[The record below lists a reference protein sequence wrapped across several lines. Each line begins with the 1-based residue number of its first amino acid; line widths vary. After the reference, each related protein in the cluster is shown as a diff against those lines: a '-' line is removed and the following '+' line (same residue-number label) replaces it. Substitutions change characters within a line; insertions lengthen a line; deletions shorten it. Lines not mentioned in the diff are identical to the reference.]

1 MKGDLSQ
8 GIEQLVQE
16 ALRSWLEMVCAVL
29 QSLQAAPAGQTL
41 YDIDATM
48 PPGTTKEQFQEML
61 QNLLVERFHLE
72 FHRERRNFPA

>member
-1 MKGDLSQ
+1 MWRFRK
-8 GIEQLVQE
+8 
-16 ALRSWLEMVCAVL
+16 LRGKRS
-29 QSLQAAPAGQTL
+29 T
-41 YDIDATM
+41 DIDATM

>member
-1 MKGDLSQ
+1 MQMSGMLTRAFGVRADQIQ
-8 GIEQLVQE
+8 G
-16 ALRSWLEMVCAVL
+16 C
-29 QSLQAAPAGQTL
+29 PAGQTL

>member
-1 MKGDLSQ
+1 
-8 GIEQLVQE
+8 
-16 ALRSWLEMVCAVL
+16 
-29 QSLQAAPAGQTL
+29 
-41 YDIDATM
+41 M